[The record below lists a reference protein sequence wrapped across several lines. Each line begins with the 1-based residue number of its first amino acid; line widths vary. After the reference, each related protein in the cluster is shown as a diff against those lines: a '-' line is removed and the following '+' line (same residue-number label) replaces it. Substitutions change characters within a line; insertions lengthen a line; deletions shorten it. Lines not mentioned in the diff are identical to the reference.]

1 MEHQVKKKLSR
12 LRLRMEEEGIDAYLI
27 PTEDFHNS
35 EYVGC
40 HFKCREYISGFTG
53 SAGTL
58 LVTASRSWLWTDGR
72 YFLQAAQQLAGTE
85 IQLMRMGEPGVP
97 QLMPFLIQIMKT
109 GQTLG
114 FDGRTLGARF
124 AHMLAKNFQTRKVK
138 MRWNVDL
145 VGEIWEDRPPLSCEP
160 IWALSR
166 EQAGETAED
175 KIIWLREELRKNKT
189 DILVLAT
196 LDDIAWLLNL
206 RGHDISCNPVFLSYL
221 ILTQEEIRLYVQRQA
236 LTPEIIGI
244 LENLGVTLRPYEAV
258 YEDLQQVPDGQM
270 IWMDGGRVNYAIL
283 KSIRSGVRIWDRP
296 SPTVLRKAVKNRIE
310 QENIRQA
317 HIQDGVA
324 VTKFIYWLKENVDK
338 DYITELSAAKHL
350 EMLRQERLGYLE
362 PSFDPILAY
371 GPHGAIV
378 HYSATEKSNVQL
390 EPHSFLLAD
399 TGGHY
404 LQGTTDVTRTIALG
418 PVSDEQ
424 KACYTAVL
432 RGNLN
437 LGAAKFR
444 KGCRGV
450 NLDILAREPLWDLGL
465 DFNHGTGHGVGYLL
479 NVHEGPN
486 AIRWRLSQD
495 RSQEP
500 EFLPGMLTSNEPG
513 VYLPEQYGIR
523 LENLILCQKAMET
536 EYGEFLEFETVTM
549 VPFDL
554 DAVDPDQMSQRQKEL
569 LNAYHRQVRENIAP
583 YLTAEERKWL
593 YQATRE
599 I

>member
-1 MEHQVKKKLSR
+1 MAYQAKKRLSL
-12 LRLRMEEEGIDAYLI
+12 LRKNMEEAGVDAYLI

-35 EYVGC
+35 EYVGD

-58 LVTASRSWLWTDGR
+58 LVTMDRAWLWTDGR
-72 YFLQAAQQLAGTE
+72 YFLQAEQQLSGSG
-85 IQLMRMGEPGVP
+85 IQLMRMGEPEVP
-97 QLMPFLIQIMKT
+97 QLMPFLIQLMKK

-114 FDGRTLGARF
+114 FDGRTLNARF
-124 AHMLAKNFQTRKVK
+124 AHLLARNFQSKKVK
-138 MRWNVDL
+138 IRWDLDL
-145 VGEIWEDRPPLSCEP
+145 VGDIWEERPALSCEP
-160 IWALSR
+160 LWVLPLA
-166 EQAGETAED
+166 QAGETAEN
-175 KIIWLREELRKNKT
+175 KITWLREELRKQKT
-189 DILVLAT
+189 DILVLST

-206 RGHDISCNPVFLSYL
+206 RGHDVSCNPVFLSYL
-221 ILTQEEIRLYVQRQA
+221 ILTQEEIRLYVQEQA
-236 LTPEIIGI
+236 ITPEIQAV
-244 LENLGVTLRPYEAV
+244 LENLGITSRPYDAV
-258 YEDLQQVPDGQM
+258 YQDLQQVPDGQM
-270 IWMDGGRVNYAIL
+270 IWMDGNRANYSIL
-283 KSIRSGVRIWDRP
+283 KSIHNGVRVWDRP
-296 SPTVLRKAVKNRIE
+296 SPTVLRKAVKNPVE

-324 VTKFIYWLKENVDK
+324 VTKFMYWLKENVDK
-338 DYITELSAAKHL
+338 NYITEISAARHL
-350 EMLRQERLGYLE
+350 EKLRQERPGYLE

-378 HYSATEKSNVQL
+378 HYSATSETDVQL

-404 LQGTTDVTRTIALG
+404 LQGTTDITRTIALG

-444 KGCRGV
+444 QGCRGV
-450 NLDILAREPLWDLGL
+450 NLDILAREPLWDLGM

-486 AIRWRLSQD
+486 AIRWKLSADRNQD
-495 RSQEP
+495 P

-513 VYLPEQYGIR
+513 VYLAGRYGIR
-523 LENLILCQKAMET
+523 LENLILCKKTEET
-536 EYGEFLEFETVTM
+536 DFGEFLEFETMTM

-554 DAVDPDQMSQRQKEL
+554 DAVDPEQMSQRQKRL
-569 LNAYHRQVRENIAP
+569 LNAYHHQVRENIAP
-583 YLTAEERKWL
+583 YLTPEERAWL
-593 YQATRE
+593 YHATRE